1 MSGWV
6 NALRG
11 SVGLPLSDSIPPTAC
26 QGSVWAS
33 SAHPLQLGSLMGPT
47 FPLLAC
53 CLSIIFSHPNP
64 PVSCVLPTHPLLC
77 FIFFCWS
84 VFSPSL
90 FSFVAFWRCFTLP
103 QWVIFHPV
111 RMNKAHPMH
120 KNLLFSRPVS
130 VQLWA
135 GPSFSASLRMLWVC
149 VLLQQQISLH
159 ILCCQPCVSL

>member
-1 MSGWV
+1 MGLLRPSFAAGQPHGPPAPSACLLPV
-6 NALRG
+6 NHLF
-11 SVGLPLSDSIPPTAC
+11 
-26 QGSVWAS
+26 S
-33 SAHPLQLGSLMGPT
+33 SEST
-47 FPLLAC
+47 
-53 CLSIIFSHPNP
+53 
-64 PVSCVLPTHPLLC
+64 CVLCAPPSPSAL
-77 FIFFCWS
+77 FYFFCWS

-120 KNLLFSRPVS
+120 KNLLFSRPIS

-149 VLLQQQISLH
+149 VLLQQRISLH
-159 ILCCQPCVSL
+159 VLCCQPCVFL

>member
-1 MSGWV
+1 M
-6 NALRG
+6 
-11 SVGLPLSDSIPPTAC
+11 GLLHP
-26 QGSVWAS
+26 S
-33 SAHPLQLGSLMGPT
+33 SAAGQPHGPRL
-47 FPLLAC
+47 PSACLLPVNH
-53 CLSIIFSHPNP
+53 LFS
-64 PVSCVLPTHPLLC
+64 SESTCVLCAPHSPSAL
-77 FIFFCWS
+77 FYFFCWC

-111 RMNKAHPMH
+111 RMNKAHPVH

-159 ILCCQPCVSL
+159 VLCCQPCVSL